1 LNLQQ
6 FILILRAR
14 RLAMLALFVLV
25 VATGFGISVVLP
37 KQYSAVAEV
46 LVDAK
51 ARDPVYGNLNQNAE
65 QQSPGYLAT
74 QVDIIMSE
82 RLALQVVD
90 TLHLDQ
96 DEARRAQWQKDGAG
110 RGSFKQYVAAWLQ
123 KRLEVKPVRESSVLA
138 IQFTAPD
145 PVQAADI
152 ANGFARIYVDMVAAI
167 KSEPA
172 RASSQWFDQRTQQLR
187 KTLEDTQAK
196 LAKYQEAHG
205 IVVNDEKLDVDSMRL
220 AELSAQLTVLEAAH
234 AESSSREQ
242 SAQSAGT
249 MSPDVLQNPAI
260 EALRSQV
267 DQSATRL
274 RELSTQLG
282 RNHPRYQQAQAELD
296 ELKSRL
302 QAETRRVAG
311 GIGSVNAVNVQR
323 EAQVRA
329 AFEAQKRRLLE
340 QKAERAEA
348 SLLQRDVEAAQ
359 RAYDLVVQRLSQTS
373 LESQNR
379 LSDVSLLSA
388 ALPPLEHSKPK
399 VLVNTLLAAFVGL
412 LLGIGLALALEA
424 VDRRVRSTDDIA
436 LTLGIP
442 VVAALPLYVAARPT
456 SARREWNLRLRS
468 GRP

>member
-1 LNLQQ
+1 MNLQQ

-348 SLLQRDVEAAQ
+348 GLLQRDVEAAQ

>member
-348 SLLQRDVEAAQ
+348 GLLQRDVEAAQ